1 MKKILLVTF
10 ILVASMLLF
19 TACGSDDPPATPV
32 QTTPAPT
39 TPAQATPTPTPLAP
53 TDPIPA
59 ENRVLTLGIWAG
71 NDAEWASIERV
82 REDFEAQTG
91 ITIEWRLYTDLNAQI
106 IADLAAGTAPDAFYV
121 DSGLAEQFVYMG
133 VLAPL
138 DRATFNT
145 AAFYQ
150 NVLDTFT
157 FNGTVYAIPK
167 DQSSLARY
175 VNTGILNEIG
185 WSINDIPND
194 LESYIEFLPRLQA
207 ALDAHFGPGQVF
219 AASGM
224 YEPARSLHLL
234 NREVSPFNADGTAN
248 FAHPSVVRHAEFIH
262 SMFATG
268 AMRTPQMMGAGW
280 NGEAFGLGLTVI
292 MEEGNWVYSFIRNEF
307 PDVEFEIIDMPTYM
321 GQSSSMIFTVGWGIN
336 ANSPNQD
343 LATTW
348 IQYKTGTEGM
358 YNWTLAAGPLPTR
371 GDVAN
376 AMAPS
381 LSSGLNTHIAQI
393 PVATPWVM
401 GRFQPFLNDAFMSY
415 MSAAMEGNITVAEA
429 MEAAQAQANMQ
440 IMIAR

>member
-1 MKKILLVTF
+1 MKKF
-10 ILVASMLLF
+10 LVATLLLAVSLVVF
-19 TACGSDDPPATPV
+19 AACGNNDPADAADDG
-32 QTTPAPT
+32 
-39 TPAQATPTPTPLAP
+39 
-53 TDPIPA
+53 D
-59 ENRVLTLGIWAG
+59 RVLTLGIWAG

-82 REDFEAQTG
+82 RQDFEAQTG
-91 ITIEWRLYTDLNAQI
+91 ITIEWRLYTDLNTQI

-157 FNGTVYAIPK
+157 FNNVVYAIPK

-175 VNTGILNEIG
+175 VNVGILNEIG
-185 WSINDIPND
+185 WSINDIPSD
-194 LESYIEFLPRLQA
+194 LESYLEFLPRLQA
-207 ALDAHFGPGQVF
+207 ALDAHFGVGQVF
-219 AASGM
+219 AATGM

-234 NREVSPFNADGTAN
+234 NRNVSPFNADGTAN
-248 FAHPSVVRHAEFIH
+248 FAHADVVRHVQFIE

-280 NGEAFGLGLTVI
+280 NGEAFGLGLAVI
-292 MEEGNWVYSFIRNEF
+292 MEEGNWVYSFINNYF
-307 PDVEFEIIDMPTYM
+307 PEVEFEIIDMPTYM
-321 GQSSSMIFTVGWGIN
+321 GQRSSMIFTVGWGIN
-336 ANSPNQD
+336 ADSPNQD
-343 LATTW
+343 LATQW
-348 IQYKTGTEGM
+348 IQYKTGVEGM
-358 YNWTLAAGPLPTR
+358 YNWSMAAGPLPTR
-371 GDVAN
+371 MDVAD

-381 LSSGLNTHIAQI
+381 LSPGLNVHINQI

-415 MSAAMEGNITVAEA
+415 MSAALEGNMTVAQA
-429 MEAAQAQANMQ
+429 MAAAQEQANMQ
-440 IMIAR
+440 VALAR